1 MIHTTL
7 TRFCSGN
14 MLSAICR
21 SAGWACDPHLHLS
34 PPSTPTPPTS
44 IALLLP
50 PSLPTPFPPRC
61 PAVFPP
67 SPRAQLAGTAAAPP
81 EVAWVRG
88 LDAHAA
94 PLKEFSVTFSEALRN
109 LPLGVRLWSH
119 NQREKSQ
126 GRVPVIDPFS
136 RETQPSACHGVPL
149 GGIGACSIGRGFQGE
164 FNRWQF
170 AAGQCEDAPV
180 EADQFSVFITRQAE
194 SPADQPLK
202 FSSVLY
208 PGVPKGVRRKA
219 SGSGIDAWG
228 WNMDGSRS
236 TYYALFPRAWTV
248 YQEPDPEMT
257 ISCRQVSPFIPN
269 NYQESSLPSSV
280 FAFTVANTG
289 TTAAEVTLVF
299 SLANSIGGDSAAT
312 GGHLNT
318 AFEMDR
324 GIKGVKLQH
333 RSSKVGGPVTL
344 AIAAR
349 GGSGA
354 TNTAPPSATS
364 ATMSSP
370 IAADSANGIADPA
383 CRAADSTNGI
393 ADSGTDEVRVS
404 VCPHFVL
411 SGPCK
416 GLSAADMWQH
426 LEKTGTFPPHHESAL
441 ASHPSFPGTAIGAA
455 VAASVS
461 VAPGATRHVDFT
473 LCWDVPVARFNPDSH
488 YLRRYTRFYGHHG
501 MAAHLL
507 ARDAL
512 LGYSNWETAIDAWQQ
527 PILQDDSLPEWYG
540 MHVAAPLPVH
550 APHDMHGGPRLEERE
565 QHEWLNPQDPSHSL
579 ARSVLLS
586 PLPSV
591 KDEQGKAVEPAPLPP
606 SLPKNLLPL
615 DSPALPASTLPR
627 ASSAPITP
635 ARLLSSTSTLFS
647 NMAIGLFPAS
657 PMPLP
662 TRKPAAGVAS
672 GGGLSASS
680 SLTPP
685 VFGPSLSSILSLSPQ
700 VNPQVGQRDLR
711 SGLSLNEAD
720 FAAQSPLVDFQAG
733 KRDLRSGSSL
743 NDAGLAVGF
752 MGSIGSIGRISE
764 RQEEEEDAEREGGGE
779 GRTNYGVGSMVLDST
794 RSDVGGATAGGG
806 ERGSSGA
813 QGAEAVFEALQEGAS
828 TRSSSNNADT
838 PQSASRSSDT
848 TSASAPSPFSLSST
862 PPQPRTSL
870 TPPPRPSLSLA
881 STQQPSSHLPPPLT
895 PHEKA
900 LDLPAP
906 MAGRL
911 AGGPLGPHEHYSWR
925 LYDVHFYASFALL
938 ALFPLLELSLQ
949 RDFAVSTL
957 LQQRRMTRF
966 LADGASGVNKTRGS
980 VPHDLGCHDPW
991 VFPNAYNIHDTAQW
1005 KDLNCKF
1012 VLQVC
1017 RDYRATGNVRF
1028 CRAVW
1033 AAVVAAM
1040 DAVERFDRDDDG
1052 LIENDGFPDQTYDN
1066 WPVHGVSA
1074 YCGGLWL
1081 AALQAGAA
1089 MADAV
1094 GEAKYAQ
1101 YWRRQCERGREA
1113 FVAKLWNGRYFNY
1126 DSGSSSNSNSI
1137 HADQLAGQWYL
1148 WSCGLPP
1155 LFDSAMACKALQMI
1169 FEYNVMR
1176 LEGGSMG
1183 AVNGMRPNGQVDDT
1197 CLQSREVWTGV
1208 TYGLAATM
1216 IYEGMHSQAFRTAQG
1231 IHQAGWDE
1239 LGYWFQ
1245 TPEGWDT
1252 DGRFRSLAYMRPLAI
1267 WAMHSALNR
1276 GKITSSQKRA

>member
-1 MIHTTL
+1 
-7 TRFCSGN
+7 
-14 MLSAICR
+14 
-21 SAGWACDPHLHLS
+21 
-34 PPSTPTPPTS
+34 
-44 IALLLP
+44 
-50 PSLPTPFPPRC
+50 
-61 PAVFPP
+61 
-67 SPRAQLAGTAAAPP
+67 
-81 EVAWVRG
+81 
-88 LDAHAA
+88 
-94 PLKEFSVTFSEALRN
+94 
-109 LPLGVRLWSH
+109 
-119 NQREKSQ
+119 
-126 GRVPVIDPFS
+126 
-136 RETQPSACHGVPL
+136 
-149 GGIGACSIGRGFQGE
+149 
-164 FNRWQF
+164 
-170 AAGQCEDAPV
+170 
-180 EADQFSVFITRQAE
+180 
-194 SPADQPLK
+194 
-202 FSSVLY
+202 
-208 PGVPKGVRRKA
+208 
-219 SGSGIDAWG
+219 
-228 WNMDGSRS
+228 
-236 TYYALFPRAWTV
+236 
-248 YQEPDPEMT
+248 PDPEMT

-299 SLANSIGGDSAAT
+299 SLAVSPPLLALP
-312 GGHLNT
+312 HLL
-318 AFEMDR
+318 AVPSMDR

-501 MAAHLL
+501 AAAHLL

-512 LGYSNWETAIDAWQQ
+512 LGYSNWEAAIDAWQR
-527 PILQDDSLPEWYG
+527 PILQDDSLPEWYRVTLFNELYFLTAG
-540 MHVAAPLPVH
+540 GTVWTGKDGSWAGNGELWTGKDGSWAGNGELWP
-550 APHDMHGGPRLEERE
+550 DGGPRLEERE
-565 QHEWLNPQDPSHSL
+565 QHEWLKPQDPCHSL
-579 ARSVLLS
+579 ARSVLLM
-586 PLPSV
+586 PLPSI
-591 KDEQGKAVEPAPLPP
+591 KNDPGKAVNPAPSSRIPAGAAAAAPPSPPPPAPAAATGEDTTHQPPDVSPPSPFSPTPLPGPWNKPPMIPGRAPLPP

-615 DSPALPASTLPR
+615 DSLSLPASALPR

-685 VFGPSLSSILSLSPQ
+685 VFGPSLSSILSQSPQ
-700 VNPQVGQRDLR
+700 VNSQVGQRDLR

-743 NDAGLAVGF
+743 NDAGLAVG
-752 MGSIGSIGRISE
+752 SIGRISE

-794 RSDVGGATAGGG
+794 RSGVGGATSAAG

-848 TSASAPSPFSLSST
+848 TSASAPSPSSLSST

-881 STQQPSSHLPPPLT
+881 STQQPSSHSPPPLT

-1040 DAVERFDRDDDG
+1040 DTVERFDRDDDG

-1126 DSGSSSNSNSI
+1126 DSGSNSNSTR
-1137 HADQLAGQWYL
+1137 APMPLSPLAFLAPCTPGLPPAGTSTMTAAAAATVTPFTRINSQASGACRDEGWYL

-1155 LFDSAMACKALQMI
+1155 LFDSTMACKALQMI

-1239 LGYWFQ
+1239 LG
-1245 TPEGWDT
+1245 
-1252 DGRFRSLAYMRPLAI
+1252 
-1267 WAMHSALNR
+1267 
-1276 GKITSSQKRA
+1276 